1 MNHLHGS
8 CIQWD
13 IAAEMGVRITTD
25 IIYIND
31 LDEEQVQYIKVS

>member
-13 IAAEMGVRITTD
+13 ISAEMGARITTD